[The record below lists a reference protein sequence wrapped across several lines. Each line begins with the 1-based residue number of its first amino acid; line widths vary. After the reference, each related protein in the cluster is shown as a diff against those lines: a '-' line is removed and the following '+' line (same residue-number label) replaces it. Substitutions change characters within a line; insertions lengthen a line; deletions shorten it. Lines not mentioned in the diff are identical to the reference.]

1 MERILPSLHASA
13 PQSLSFAPEFEIRAF
28 LLRRD
33 DGNFLIYSTETLPGE
48 EEAIAELG
56 GVKRHYL
63 AHSHEASFGCDR
75 AAEAFDAPLVCHE
88 KEQPE
93 VSENCAVD
101 ETFKERHRPD
111 EDFEVI
117 PIPGHTP
124 GATAYLWKNGEHR
137 CLFVGD
143 SLYLR
148 DDGSWGGGLIE
159 SSDRD
164 AYFRSLEGLREVEF
178 DVLVPWATKKGMP
191 LFDRVDPSDARRRI
205 DAILE
210 RVRAGEHE

>member
-1 MERILPSLHASA
+1 MERILPGLHASE
-13 PQSLSFAPEFEIRAF
+13 PQALSFAPEFEVRAF
-28 LLRRD
+28 LLQRG
-33 DGNFLIYSTETLPGE
+33 DGNLLIYSTETLPE
-48 EEAIAELG
+48 ETRSIAELG
-56 GVKRHYL
+56 GVARRYL
-63 AHSHEASFGCDR
+63 AHSHEASFGCDE

-93 VSENCAVD
+93 VSANCAVD
-101 ETFKERHRPD
+101 ETFQARHRPGD
-111 EDFEVI
+111 DFEVI

-124 GATAYLWKNGEHR
+124 GATAYLWENGGDR
-137 CLFVGD
+137 CLFAGD

-164 AYFRSLEGLREVEF
+164 AYIRSLEGLREVEF

-210 RVRAGEHE
+210 RVRAGENE